1 MIRNFML
8 GTILLLCLATNN
20 LRAQQFNYGEALQ
33 KSLFFY
39 EAQQSGKL
47 PEWNRVTWR
56 DDSALDD
63 GSDVGLDLTG
73 GWYDAGDHVK
83 FGFPMAFSVTTLAW
97 GVVEYED
104 AYRQSGQLEIM
115 KRNLRFVTDY
125 FIKCHTGPTE
135 FYGQVGAGGPDHAY
149 WGSPEV
155 MTMARPAYKID
166 AANPGSDL
174 AGETAAAMAAC
185 SIVFKD
191 SDPAYSALL
200 LQHAE
205 ELYAFADNYRGVYS
219 ESITDAAG
227 FYRSFSGYQDELVW
241 GAAWLYKATGKTT
254 YLDKAESEYTNLSN
268 EGQSTL
274 KAYKW
279 GLAWDDKAY
288 GIYVLMSELTG
299 KEEYKTDAERHLDY
313 WTDGFEGDR
322 IPYSP
327 GGQAH
332 LMQWGSL
339 RHSSNT
345 ALIAF
350 IYSDNV
356 TTTPEKKAKYHDFAV
371 KQVNYALG
379 DNPINRSFMVGFGNN
394 PAYNPHHRSAHGAW
408 ANNLLNNPIDPSH
421 TLYGALVGGPGEPND
436 AFEDDRSDYVANEVA
451 CDYNACFTG
460 ALARMYQEF
469 GGDPLANFP
478 VPEVPTR
485 AEIRTF
491 SKFNSNNASGS
502 TVRVLVQ
509 NRTAWPSRVTD
520 KLSFRYFFDISEGV
534 AEGYTIAD
542 YQPELNSVQGNST
555 MTVAAWDATNNI
567 YYAEVSLAGEQI
579 APIGDPA
586 FRRDVQ
592 INFRVG
598 NGVPYDT
605 SNDWSAFGLD
615 SEDESPRIPVYDNG
629 VLVFGE
635 EPGGANSPVASF
647 TANLT
652 EGFAPLEV
660 ALDGSASSDP
670 NGDNLTYSWDF
681 GNGETSTEVAPSV
694 IYTLP
699 GTYTIT
705 LTVSDG
711 ENTSSP
717 ATETI
722 VVNEVIIPELKAAFT
737 ASPTTGTAPLDV
749 AFNASSSTNNLET
762 LLSYSWDLGDSTTAS
777 GVTVNH
783 TYTEV
788 GEYTVTLTVT
798 NTDGETDVISSV
810 VTVAEVIESDCGFG
824 TPLSSA
830 LPSLDNVDYNHIYV
844 LGNGGP
850 DLSNIRTFTINW
862 NATNNGLYQFSM
874 NTDNGSPSWFVDLKS
889 NVTHNFNEPN
899 PSATISGSGIA
910 GFDGDYWA
918 TVDAGNFVLVSKTK
932 GYTIYFSTSA
942 TAPECGEV
950 VNPPVEN
957 TAPVAAMTADVTNGN
972 LPLAVSFD
980 ASGSTDADGD
990 SLTYAWDFGNG
1001 MADTGVAITHTFTEV
1016 GAYVVTLTVTD
1027 TEGASS
1033 TASETIT
1040 VTTDSVP
1047 PVEEGDCTF
1056 GAPQSTSLASIS
1068 SAFANIHVLGNAGPD
1083 LSNMREF
1090 TINWDA
1096 ENNGLYQFAFNTND
1110 GVPNW
1115 YVDLLPNISQ
1125 TLASAQPSVTITG
1138 SGFTGLDGAYWV
1150 TIDTD
1155 NLVLVSQ
1162 TGGFTIYFNNSATAP
1177 SCDDGTIPVENTPPV
1192 ASISVDGII
1201 GNIPFVVSFDGSGS
1215 TDADGD
1221 TLSYAWDFGDGTTAE
1236 GALTTHTYTVAGS
1249 YDVTLTVTDAKG
1261 GSDEAIITI
1270 TAEEDDVIITP
1281 PPTTDNEYIQRFVEM
1296 RNMYLD
1302 PANGYFSPE
1311 GSPHHSVESLIV
1323 EAPDHGHESTSEL
1336 YSYWMWLEAMHGRI
1350 TGDWEPLKEVWR
1362 KTEQFIIP
1370 TAEDQ
1375 PTNGAYDP
1383 SSPAAYAPEFPLP
1396 ELYPAPLDFT
1406 NPVKGDYV
1414 SAELEAAYGNPHIYQ
1429 MHWLLDNDNF
1439 YGYGNR
1445 GDGVSAPSYI
1455 NTFQRGEQESV
1466 FETVPH
1472 PSWEAFKWGSADGFL
1487 PLFTQDKAYS
1497 TQWRYTSA
1505 PDADARAVQVMYW
1518 AYEYAKEQ
1526 GVSLSN
1532 LDLDKASKMGDY
1544 LRLAMFDKYFK
1555 PLGAQ
1560 DPNATSQTSYDN
1572 VHYLMSWYMSWGGAT
1587 DASAAWAFRIGA
1599 SHCHFGY
1606 QNPVAAYALSQVEE
1620 LKPVSAN
1627 GVRDW
1632 STSLDRQ
1639 LEFYTWLQS
1648 AEGGIAGGATN
1659 SWNGDYSVYPAGKS
1673 TFYDMAYDENPVY
1686 HDPGSGG
1693 WFGWQVWSME
1703 RIAELYYINNDP
1715 RARDLITKWAQ
1726 WAVNETVLVG
1736 DNDFDIPA
1744 GLEWTGEP
1752 DTWDPANPGDNANL
1766 HVTVTSYNQDLGVA
1780 ASLAK
1785 TLIYYAAATEKY
1797 ATLDTAAQYL
1807 AKEILDRM
1815 WVTYRDDKGVAS
1827 LEERADFARIFEQ
1840 EVYVPETF
1848 TGTLPSGATIQSGMS
1863 FLDIRPQYKDDPEFA
1878 RLEEAYLAGE
1888 PYTQRYHRGWAQIEV
1903 ALANAE
1909 YGFFFGGND
1918 VSSSARI
1925 STQKSLDS
1933 AFEAESLDAVLSPNP
1948 TSGTIKIALNRA
1960 VGNASINVYNLLGH
1974 HVKAIDNLE
1983 SISTM
1988 EVSLSDLP
1996 SGTYVF
2002 EIISHEKNEVLR
2014 KKVIKR

>member
-1 MIRNFML
+1 MKRNFML
-8 GTILLLCLATNN
+8 GAILFLYLATNN
-20 LRAQQFNYGEALQ
+20 LWAQEFNYGEALQ

-83 FGFPMAFSVTTLAW
+83 FGFPMAFSVTALAW

-115 KRNLRFVTDY
+115 RRNLRFVTDY

-174 AGETAAAMAAC
+174 AAETAAAMAAC

-191 SDPAYSALL
+191 ADPAYSALL

-241 GAAWLYKATGKTT
+241 GAAWLYKATGNTT

-299 KEEYKTDAERHLDY
+299 KEEYKADAERHLDY

-345 ALIAF
+345 ALVAF
-350 IYSDNV
+350 IYSDRV
-356 TTTPEKKAKYHDFAV
+356 STTAAKKAKYHDFAV
-371 KQVNYALG
+371 KQINYALG

-469 GGDPLANFP
+469 GGAPLANFP

-555 MTVAAWDATNNI
+555 MTVAAWDETNNI

-592 INFRVG
+592 VNFRVA

-605 SNDWSAFGLD
+605 SNDWSALGLD
-615 SEDESPRIPVYDNG
+615 TEGESPRIPVYDNG
-629 VLVFGE
+629 VLVFGS
-635 EPGGANSPVASF
+635 EPNGGGTPVAKF
-647 TANLT
+647 TMDVNQ
-652 EGFAPLEV
+652 GVAPLTV
-660 ALDGSASSDP
+660 NFDASMSSDP
-670 NGDNLTYSWDF
+670 NEDPITYSWDF
-681 GNGETSTEVAPSV
+681 GNGTSSSLVTPSA
-694 IYTLP
+694 
-699 GTYTIT
+699 TYTVPGEYTVT

-711 ENTSSP
+711 ENVSTP
-717 ATETI
+717 VTESIT
-722 VVNEVIIPELKAAFT
+722 VLDPNAPPVASFT
-737 ASPTTGTAPLDV
+737 ASTTGGVMPLDV
-749 AFNASSSTNNLET
+749 TFDASASIDPNGDALTYAWDFGNGEVGTGVTAATTYAVDGDYIVVLTVSNSSGKSSSTSETIKVTDGSFDCTFGTPQASALESTGHTAYKNIHVLGEGGPDLSNMRDFTINWDLPNKGLYQFSFNSNNGQPSWYVDLLGKVSHTFDAAQPAVTITASGIPGFDGDYWAALDGANFVLVSKTGTFSIYFNNSATAPNCSGAVASSSMR
-762 LLSYSWDLGDSTTAS
+762 
-777 GVTVNH
+777 VM
-783 TYTEV
+783 
-788 GEYTVTLTVT
+788 
-798 NTDGETDVISSV
+798 SV
-810 VTVAEVIESDCGFG
+810 MAVASDCSFG
-824 TPLSSA
+824 APQAEAFASTGHTA
-830 LPSLDNVDYNHIYV
+830 YQNIFV

-850 DLSNIRTFTINW
+850 DLSNMRDFTINW
-862 NATNNGLYQFSM
+862 DLANKGLYQFSF
-874 NTDNGSPSWFVDLKS
+874 NSNNGQPNWYVDLLSKVAHTFDAAEPS
-889 NVTHNFNEPN
+889 VTVT
-899 PSATISGSGIA
+899 ASGIP
-910 GFDGDYWA
+910 GFDGDYWV
-918 TVDAGNFVLVSKTK
+918 TSDQDNFVMVSKA
-932 GYTIYFSTSA
+932 GGFTIYFSKTA
-942 TAPECGEV
+942 TAPTCDGGT
-950 VNPPVEN
+950 NPPDEN
-957 TAPVAAMTADVTNGN
+957 TLPVASISADATVGN
-972 LPLAVSFD
+972 IPFVVSFD

-990 SLTYAWDFGNG
+990 
-1001 MADTGVAITHTFTEV
+1001 
-1016 GAYVVTLTVTD
+1016 
-1027 TEGASS
+1027 
-1033 TASETIT
+1033 
-1040 VTTDSVP
+1040 
-1047 PVEEGDCTF
+1047 
-1056 GAPQSTSLASIS
+1056 
-1068 SAFANIHVLGNAGPD
+1068 
-1083 LSNMREF
+1083 
-1090 TINWDA
+1090 
-1096 ENNGLYQFAFNTND
+1096 
-1110 GVPNW
+1110 
-1115 YVDLLPNISQ
+1115 
-1125 TLASAQPSVTITG
+1125 
-1138 SGFTGLDGAYWV
+1138 
-1150 TIDTD
+1150 
-1155 NLVLVSQ
+1155 
-1162 TGGFTIYFNNSATAP
+1162 
-1177 SCDDGTIPVENTPPV
+1177 
-1192 ASISVDGII
+1192 
-1201 GNIPFVVSFDGSGS
+1201 
-1215 TDADGD
+1215 
-1221 TLSYAWDFGDGTTAE
+1221 TLSFAWNFGDGTVGE
-1236 GALTTHTYTVAGS
+1236 GVLATHTYTAVGS
-1249 YDVTLTVTDAKG
+1249 YDVTLTVTDTKG
-1261 GSDEAIITI
+1261 GEDQAIITI
-1270 TAEEDDVIITP
+1270 TAEEDNVIITP
-1281 PPTTDNEYIQRFVEM
+1281 PDTDNEYIQRFVEM
-1296 RNMYLD
+1296 RNKYLD

-1350 TGDWEPLKEVWR
+1350 TGDWEPLQEVWR

-1375 PTNGAYDP
+1375 PTNSAYDP

-1487 PLFTQDKAYS
+1487 PLFTQDRAYS

-1560 DPNATSQTSYDN
+1560 DPSATSQTSYDN
-1572 VHYLMSWYMSWGGAT
+1572 AHYLMSWYMSWGGAT

-1620 LKPVSAN
+1620 LKPVSTN

-1632 STSLDRQ
+1632 TTSLDRQ

-1726 WAVNETVLVG
+1726 WAVNETILVG

-1840 EVYVPETF
+1840 EVYIPETF

-1863 FLDIRPQYKDDPEFA
+1863 FLEIRPQYKDDPEFA
-1878 RLEEAYLAGE
+1878 RLEAAYLAGE

-1909 YGFFFGGND
+1909 YGFFFGGD
-1918 VSSSARI
+1918 SISSSARV
-1925 STQKSLDS
+1925 TNKATVKSGL
-1933 AFEAESLDAVLSPNP
+1933 EEEILDAVLSPNP
-1948 TSGTIKIALNRA
+1948 TTGAIKIALNRA
-1960 VGNASINVYNLLGH
+1960 IGNSTVNVYSLLGH
-1974 HVKAIDNLE
+1974 QVKAINT
-1983 SISTM
+1983 SKSVNTV
-1988 EVSLSDLP
+1988 EVSLADLP

-2002 EIISHEKNEVLR
+2002 EIINHEKNEVLR

>member
-1 MIRNFML
+1 MKHNNIFWRQL
-8 GTILLLCLATNN
+8 LIILLWASIPTTTIF
-20 LRAQQFNYGEALQ
+20 AQHRYGEALQ
-33 KSLFFY
+33 KSIFFY

-47 PEWNRVTWR
+47 PDWNRVTWR
-56 DDSALDD
+56 DDSALAD

-83 FGFPMAFSVTTLAW
+83 FGFPMAFSVTALAW

-104 AYRQSGQLEIM
+104 AYRQSGQLDVM

-174 AGETAAAMAAC
+174 AAETAAAMAAC

-200 LQHAE
+200 LKHAE
-205 ELYAFADNYRGVYS
+205 ELYSFADNYRGVYS

-241 GAAWLYKATGKTT
+241 GAAWLYKATGNAD
-254 YLDKAESEYTNLSN
+254 YLAKAELEYPLLSN
-268 EGQSTL
+268 EGQSDL

-299 KEEYKTDAERHLDY
+299 KAEYKADAERHLDY
-313 WTDGFEGDR
+313 WTDGYAGDR

-345 ALIAF
+345 ALVAF
-350 IYSDNV
+350 IYSDRV
-356 TTTPEKKAKYHDFAV
+356 ATTPEKKAKYHDFAV
-371 KQVNYALG
+371 NQINYALG
-379 DNPINRSFMVGFGNN
+379 DNPINRSFMVGYGNN

-436 AFEDDRSDYVANEVA
+436 QFVDDRSDYVANEVA

-469 GGDPLANFP
+469 GGEPLADFP
-478 VPEVPTR
+478 IPEVPTR
-485 AEIRTF
+485 SEIRTF

-509 NRTAWPSRVTD
+509 NRTAWPARVTD

-542 YQPELNSVQGNST
+542 YQPELNSVQGEST
-555 MTVAAWDATNNI
+555 MTVAAWDAANNI

-592 INFRVG
+592 INFRVA

-615 SEDESPRIPVYDNG
+615 TEDESPRIPVYDNG
-629 VLVFGE
+629 VLVFGS
-635 EPGGANSPVASF
+635 EPNGGGTPVAKF
-647 TANLT
+647 TMDVNQ
-652 EGFAPLEV
+652 GVAPLTV
-660 ALDGSASSDP
+660 NFDASMSSDP
-670 NGDNLTYSWDF
+670 NDDPITYSWDF
-681 GNGETSTEVAPSV
+681 GNGTTSTLVNPSA
-694 IYTLP
+694 
-699 GTYTIT
+699 TYTAPGEYT
-705 LTVSDG
+705 VSLTVSDG
-711 ENTSSP
+711 ENVSTP
-717 ATETI
+717 VTE
-722 VVNEVIIPELKAAFT
+722 VVTVLDPNAPPV
-737 ASPTTGTAPLDV
+737 ASFVASTNGGTLPLNVLFD
-749 AFNASSSTNNLET
+749 ASSSIDPNDEALT
-762 LLSYSWDLGDSTTAS
+762 YDWDFGNGSVGT
-777 GVTVNH
+777 GVTVSNIFDA
-783 TYTEV
+783 V
-788 GEYTVTLTVT
+788 GEFTVTLTVT
-798 NTDGETDVISSV
+798 NVSGKSDFTSKVISVNDGSFDCNFGAPQA
-810 VTVAEVIESDCGFG
+810 TALESTGH
-824 TPLSSA
+824 TA
-830 LPSLDNVDYNHIYV
+830 YKNIHV
-844 LGNGGP
+844 LGEGGP
-850 DLSNIRTFTINW
+850 DLSTMRDFTINW
-862 NATNNGLYQFSM
+862 DLPNKGLYQFSF
-874 NTDNGSPSWFVDLKS
+874 NSNNGQPSWYVDLLSKVNHTFDAVEPS
-889 NVTHNFNEPN
+889 VTI
-899 PSATISGSGIA
+899 AASGIP

-918 TVDAGNFVLVSKTK
+918 TMDGANFVLVSKT
-932 GYTIYFSTSA
+932 GTFSIYFNNSA
-942 TAPECGEV
+942 TAPNCG
-950 VNPPVEN
+950 
-957 TAPVAAMTADVTNGN
+957 GS
-972 LPLAVSFD
+972 LA
-980 ASGSTDADGD
+980 
-990 SLTYAWDFGNG
+990 
-1001 MADTGVAITHTFTEV
+1001 
-1016 GAYVVTLTVTD
+1016 
-1027 TEGASS
+1027 ASS
-1033 TASETIT
+1033 SMRTMALMAS
-1040 VTTDSVP
+1040 
-1047 PVEEGDCTF
+1047 DCSF
-1056 GAPQSTSLASIS
+1056 GAPQAEAFGSTGHTAYQ
-1068 SAFANIHVLGNAGPD
+1068 NIFVLGNAGPD
-1083 LSNMREF
+1083 LSNMRDF
-1090 TINWDA
+1090 TINWDLP
-1096 ENNGLYQFAFNTND
+1096 NKGLYQFSFNSNN
-1110 GVPNW
+1110 GQPNW
-1115 YVDLLPNISQ
+1115 YVDLLGKI
-1125 TLASAQPSVTITG
+1125 THTMDAAQPAVSIVG
-1138 SGFTGLDGAYWV
+1138 SGIPGFDGDYWV
-1150 TIDTD
+1150 TSDQG
-1155 NLVLVSQ
+1155 NFVMVSKM
-1162 TGGFTIYFNNSATAP
+1162 GGFTIYFSTSATAP
-1177 SCDDGTIPVENTPPV
+1177 NCDGGTNPPVENTPPV
-1192 ASISVDGII
+1192 ANIFADATV
-1201 GNIPFVVSFDGSGS
+1201 GNIPFVVSFDASGS

-1221 TLSYAWDFGDGTTAE
+1221 TLSYAWDFGDGAVGE
-1236 GALTTHTYTVAGS
+1236 GAMATHTYTVAGN
-1249 YDVTLTVTDAKG
+1249 YDVTLTVSDTKG
-1261 GSDEAIITI
+1261 GSDAAIITI
-1270 TAEEDDVIITP
+1270 SAQEDNVIITP
-1281 PPTTDNEYIQRFVEM
+1281 PNTDNEYIQRFVEM

-1311 GSPHHSVESLIV
+1311 GSPHHSIETLIV

-1350 TGDWEPLKEVWR
+1350 SGDWEPLKEVWR

-1375 PTNGAYDP
+1375 PTNSAYDP

-1396 ELYPAPLDFT
+1396 SMYPAPLDFT
-1406 NPVKGDYV
+1406 NPVQGDYV
-1414 SAELEAAYGNPHIYQ
+1414 SAELEVAYGNPHIYQ

-1487 PLFTQDKAYS
+1487 PLFTDDRSYS

-1560 DPNATSQTSYDN
+1560 DPSATSQTSYDN

-1632 STSLDRQ
+1632 TTSLDRQ

-1659 SWNGDYSVYPAGKS
+1659 SWNGDYSAYPAGKS
-1673 TFYDMAYDENPVY
+1673 TFYEMAYDENPVY

-1715 RARDLITKWAQ
+1715 RARDLITKWAN
-1726 WAVNETVLVG
+1726 WAVKETVLVG
-1736 DNDFDIPA
+1736 ENDFDIPA

-1752 DTWDPANPGDNANL
+1752 DTWNPTNPGSNADL

-1827 LEERADFARIFEQ
+1827 LEERADFARIFEE
-1840 EVYVPETF
+1840 EVYIPETF
-1848 TGTLPSGATIQSGMS
+1848 VGTLPTGDTIKTGAK
-1863 FLDIRPQYKDDPEFA
+1863 FLDIRPQYKEDPEFA
-1878 RLEEAYLAGE
+1878 RLETAYLAGE
-1888 PYTQRYHRGWAQIEV
+1888 PFTQRYHRGWAQIEV

-1909 YGFFFGGND
+1909 YGFFFGGD
-1918 VSSSARI
+1918 SVSSSASASRI
-1925 STQKSLDS
+1925 ASPVATSLNEEPTIL
-1933 AFEAESLDAVLSPNP
+1933 ASPNP
-1948 TSGTIKIALNRA
+1948 TNGHLTLATNFNLSNVTVRIYNTMGHVYKEATISSD
-1960 VGNASINVYNLLGH
+1960 GNQS
-1974 HVKAIDNLE
+1974 
-1983 SISTM
+1983 
-1988 EVSLSDLP
+1988 VSLSVNDIPRGAYIVELTN
-1996 SGTYVF
+1996 SDT
-2002 EIISHEKNEVLR
+2002 KEVLR
-2014 KKVIKR
+2014 TKIIKQ